1 MPRGAKGRSSS
12 RGRPPAAKKTPTSK
26 ATSRAASKAAP
37 APTADKM
44 EFEEGDQVMA
54 RWPGTSLFYRSK
66 VTYVREDDDEYDVQ
80 FEDGTV
86 YTLKAKDVKKKVSK
100 KETGGKKT
108 PSR

>member
-12 RGRPPAAKKTPTSK
+12 RGRAPAAKKTPTSK
-26 ATSRAASKAAP
+26 AASKAAP
-37 APTADKM
+37 VATAEKM
-44 EFEEGDQVMA
+44 DFEEGDQVMA

-66 VTYVREDDDEYDVQ
+66 VTYVREDDNEYDVQ

-86 YTLKAKDVKKKVSK
+86 YTLKAKDVKKNVSK

-108 PSR
+108 PSVSR